1 MRDFFIFLKLGFQ
14 HITDLQGYDH
24 MLFIIALSAAFTI
37 FEWKKVLILITFFTV
52 GHSISLALAVLNIF
66 NVNSNLIEFLIPLTI
81 FITAINSLLVDNN
94 TNEITKTTSRISY
107 KSLYVVFFGL
117 IHGLGFSNY
126 LKSLLGKSE
135 SLVLELFSFN
145 IGLELGQILILA
157 FIFVIITLFLNNLQV
172 KRRELTIA
180 ICCLVI
186 GLTLPLIKEK
196 WIF

>member
-1 MRDFFIFLKLGFQ
+1 MTDFFIFLKLGFQ
-14 HITDLQGYDH
+14 HITDLEGYDH
-24 MLFIIALSAAFTI
+24 MLFIIALSAAYTI
-37 FEWKKVLILITFFTV
+37 YEWKKVLVLITFFTI
-52 GHSISLALAVLNIF
+52 GHSISLALAVLDVFKI
-66 NVNSNLIEFLIPLTI
+66 NSNWIEFLIPLTI
-81 FITAINSLLVDNN
+81 LATAVNSLVFDLRIENLKTNN
-94 TNEITKTTSRISY
+94 LIS
-107 KSLYVVFFGL
+107 KKILFVIFFGL

-145 IGLELGQILILA
+145 LGLELGQILILG
-157 FIFVIITLFLNNLQV
+157 FIFVIITLFINNLQV

-186 GLTLPLIKEK
+186 GLTLPLIIEK

>member
-1 MRDFFIFLKLGFQ
+1 MTDFFIFLKLGFQ
-14 HITDLQGYDH
+14 HITDLKGYDH
-24 MLFIIALSAAFTI
+24 LLFIIALSAAYTI
-37 FEWKKVLILITFFTV
+37 YEWKKVLVLITFFTI
-52 GHSISLALAVLNIF
+52 GHSISLALAVFDVFKI
-66 NVNSNLIEFLIPLTI
+66 NSNWIEFLIPLTI
-81 FITAINSLLVDNN
+81 LATAVNSLVFDLRNENLKTNN
-94 TNEITKTTSRISY
+94 LISK
-107 KSLYVVFFGL
+107 KSLFVIFFGL

-145 IGLELGQILILA
+145 LGLELGQILILG
-157 FIFVIITLFLNNLQV
+157 FIFVIITLIINNLQV

-186 GLTLPLIKEK
+186 GLTIPLIKEK

>member
-1 MRDFFIFLKLGFQ
+1 MIDFFTFLKLGFQ
-14 HITDLQGYDH
+14 HITDLNGYDH

-37 FEWKKVLILITFFTV
+37 YEWKKVLIMITFFTL
-52 GHSISLALAVLNIF
+52 GHSISLALAVLNVV
-66 NVNSNLIEFLIPLTI
+66 NVNSKLIEFLIPITI
-81 FITAINSLLVDNN
+81 LATAINSLLFDVKS
-94 TNEITKTTSRISY
+94 ESSKTTSSISY
-107 KSLYVVFFGL
+107 KSIYVVFFGL

-135 SLVLELFSFN
+135 SLALELFSFN
-145 IGLELGQILILA
+145 LGLELGQILILS
-157 FIFVIITLFLNNLQV
+157 FIFVIITLFINNLQV

-186 GLTLPLIKEK
+186 GLTLPLIREK